1 MNDVKTL
8 QSLGCY
14 LGMVLLVGQLG
25 LRAVGVPFDK
35 LFLLISGILVLAPMF
50 GPDFVVA
57 VIQAVRGGGRGRG
70 HDDRTGGADERL

>member
-1 MNDVKTL
+1 MVPKDVRTL

-14 LGMVLLVGQLG
+14 LGMILLIGQLG

-35 LFLLISGILVLAPMF
+35 LFLGISGVLVLAPMF

-57 VIQAVRGGGRGRG
+57 LVKAVRGGR
-70 HDDRTGGADERL
+70 DDEPGGPNARS

>member
-1 MNDVKTL
+1 MGADTRTL

-25 LRAVGVPFDK
+25 LRAFLGTPFDT
-35 LFLLISGILVLAPMF
+35 LFLGITGILIFGPMF

-57 VIQAVRGGGRGRG
+57 VIQAVRGSSGPNGGGPA
-70 HDDRTGGADERL
+70 DDA